1 MPRETEWFILL
12 RNIAKV
18 RILVLKLC
26 FFSDDF
32 VLIPVC
38 VKERQSQ
45 ILSSSVIAQSLASA
59 KLAIQGV
66 ITRLKV
72 YYKFVKYI

>member
-12 RNIAKV
+12 KNIAKV

-26 FFSDDF
+26 FISDDF

-45 ILSSSVIAQSLASA
+45 ILPSSVIAQSLASA

-72 YYKFVKYI
+72 Y

>member
-38 VKERQSQ
+38 VKEKRSQ
-45 ILSSSVIAQSLASA
+45 ILPSSVIAQSLASA

-72 YYKFVKYI
+72 Y